1 MPDKHMSRIAQ
12 IRQLRGL
19 AQNEVAR
26 ELGISRPTYSQIES
40 GVKDLTVAQAKSLA
54 NILNIGFNDV
64 TGESDGFLVFN
75 DIGSNGKKY
84 RQMILC
90 SIKYGADSDGKITKT
105 KLAKLV
111 YLADFIWYYLKSSPM
126 SGLAYKKMP
135 QGPVP
140 VDYFLALDELEE
152 NDKLIAREI
161 KGSSHLFS
169 LVESDVTF
177 SLLSDDEVELI
188 TKICEGWKGK
198 STNEIV
204 DFTHSQLPWLIC
216 RDNEIIPY
224 VLITQEE
231 PERVYGPVKI

>member
-1 MPDKHMSRIAQ
+1 MQSKQTNRIAYV
-12 IRQLRGL
+12 RQMRGFTQNDV
-19 AQNEVAR
+19 AQA
-26 ELGISRPTYSQIES
+26 LGISRPTYSQIES
-40 GVKDLTVAQAKSLA
+40 GIKDMTIGQAKSLA
-54 NILNIGFNDV
+54 RILNIGFNDI

-75 DIGSNGKKY
+75 DAGSNERKY

-111 YLADFIWYYLKSSPM
+111 YLADFIWYYFNLSPM
-126 SGLAYKKMP
+126 SGMAYKKMQ

-152 NDKLIAREI
+152 NDKLITREI
-161 KGSSHLFS
+161 KGSSHLLS
-169 LVESDVTF
+169 LVESDISF
-177 SLLSDDEVELI
+177 SLLTDDEIGLI
-188 TKICEGWKGK
+188 TNICEGWKGK
-198 STNEIV
+198 TTKEIV
-204 DFTHSQLPWLIC
+204 EFTHSQLPWLIC

-231 PERVYGPVKI
+231 PERVYGPIKI